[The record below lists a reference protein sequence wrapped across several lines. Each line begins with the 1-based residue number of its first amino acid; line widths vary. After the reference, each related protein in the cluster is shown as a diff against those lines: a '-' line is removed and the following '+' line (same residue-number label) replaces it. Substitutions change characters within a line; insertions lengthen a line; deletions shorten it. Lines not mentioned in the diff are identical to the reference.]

1 MKTLLLLYMGDE
13 TVTASAGTERVLT
26 NMANAMAEKGYD
38 VIVATNDKTDAAPY
52 FPFDSRVHCLYL
64 DVDTKKIPFSVKV
77 KREVNRIFP
86 ILDKPVEAYRAS
98 VSVRKLRDQLK
109 GDSIDCIIAY
119 NHEAIQVAD
128 RLVHGTVPII
138 AMMHN
143 AIRII
148 MGNCNGRALAEKA
161 KANVI
166 QVLMPSYVAE
176 TRQYLLHTPVVW
188 IPNVVEPVCPEK
200 QAHPGV
206 VKDRYRIITVGRI
219 DGLQKQTHILVEAF
233 ASLAKQYP
241 QWDVW
246 IWGEVKKKDYYQRL
260 CQFIEAQGLT
270 GRIHLAGTTT
280 AVQDELRQADIFAF
294 PSAFEGFGLALT
306 EAMAM
311 GLPSV
316 GFRSADAV
324 NELIVDGKN
333 GILCEDGVPAF
344 AQGLERL
351 MKEPALRS
359 AMGRQAVSDMEPYYP
374 EAVWN
379 QWQRLI
385 DEQNSAGFAALRG
398 IYGVYTFFSVRS
410 ARYQVM
416 DFLSDFM
423 CRFPGYFHCSP

>member
-26 NMANAMAEKGYD
+26 NMANAMVEKGYD
-38 VIVATNDKTDAAPY
+38 VIVATNDKTDAASY

-64 DVDTKKIPFSVKV
+64 DVDTKKIPFYVKA

-176 TRQYLLHTPVVW
+176 TRQYLPHTPVVW

-233 ASLAKQYP
+233 ASLARQYP
-241 QWDVW
+241 RWDVW

-294 PSAFEGFGLALT
+294 PSAFEGFPLALT
-306 EAMAM
+306 EAMAT

-359 AMGRQAVSDMEPYYP
+359 AMGR
-374 EAVWN
+374 
-379 QWQRLI
+379 
-385 DEQNSAGFAALRG
+385 
-398 IYGVYTFFSVRS
+398 
-410 ARYQVM
+410 
-416 DFLSDFM
+416 
-423 CRFPGYFHCSP
+423 

>member
-26 NMANAMAEKGYD
+26 NMANAMVEKGYD

-64 DVDTKKIPFSVKV
+64 DVDTKKIPFYVKV

-128 RLVHGTVPII
+128 RLVHGTVPVI

-176 TRQYLLHTPVVW
+176 TRQYLPHTPVVW

-233 ASLAKQYP
+233 AFLAKQYP

-294 PSAFEGFGLALT
+294 PSAFEGFPLALT
-306 EAMAM
+306 EAMAT

-316 GFRSADAV
+316 
-324 NELIVDGKN
+324 
-333 GILCEDGVPAF
+333 
-344 AQGLERL
+344 
-351 MKEPALRS
+351 
-359 AMGRQAVSDMEPYYP
+359 
-374 EAVWN
+374 
-379 QWQRLI
+379 
-385 DEQNSAGFAALRG
+385 
-398 IYGVYTFFSVRS
+398 
-410 ARYQVM
+410 
-416 DFLSDFM
+416 
-423 CRFPGYFHCSP
+423 

>member
-26 NMANAMAEKGYD
+26 NMANAMVEKGYD

-176 TRQYLLHTPVVW
+176 TRQYLPHTPVVW

-233 ASLAKQYP
+233 ASLARQYP

-294 PSAFEGFGLALT
+294 SSAFEGFPLALT
-306 EAMAM
+306 EAMAT

-359 AMGRQAVSDMEPYYP
+359 AMGHQAVSDMEPYYP

-385 DEQNSAGFAALRG
+385 DEQIQQASR
-398 IYGVYTFFSVRS
+398 
-410 ARYQVM
+410 
-416 DFLSDFM
+416 
-423 CRFPGYFHCSP
+423 P

>member
-13 TVTASAGTERVLT
+13 TVTASVGTERVLT
-26 NMANAMAEKGYD
+26 NMANAMVEKGYD

-64 DVDTKKIPFSVKV
+64 DVDTKKIPFYVKV

-128 RLVHGTVPII
+128 RLVHGTVPVI

-176 TRQYLLHTPVVW
+176 TRQYLPHTPVVW

-233 ASLAKQYP
+233 ASLGRQYP

-280 AVQDELRQADIFAF
+280 AVQNELRQADIFAF
-294 PSAFEGFGLALT
+294 PSAFEGFPLALT
-306 EAMAM
+306 EAMAT

-316 GFRSADAV
+316 GFRLADAV

-344 AQGLERL
+344 AQGLEQL

-385 DEQNSAGFAALRG
+385 DEQIQQASR
-398 IYGVYTFFSVRS
+398 
-410 ARYQVM
+410 
-416 DFLSDFM
+416 
-423 CRFPGYFHCSP
+423 P

>member
-1 MKTLLLLYMGDE
+1 MGDE

-26 NMANAMAEKGYD
+26 NMANAMVEKGYD

-128 RLVHGTVPII
+128 RLVHGIVPII

-176 TRQYLLHTPVVW
+176 TRQYLPHTPVVW

-219 DGLQKQTHILVEAF
+219 DGLQKQRHILVEAF
-233 ASLAKQYP
+233 ASLARQYP

-294 PSAFEGFGLALT
+294 PSAFEGFPLALT
-306 EAMAM
+306 EAMAT

-344 AQGLERL
+344 AQGLEQL

-385 DEQNSAGFAALRG
+385 DEQIQQASR
-398 IYGVYTFFSVRS
+398 
-410 ARYQVM
+410 
-416 DFLSDFM
+416 
-423 CRFPGYFHCSP
+423 P

>member
-1 MKTLLLLYMGDE
+1 LKTLLLLYMGDE

-26 NMANAMAEKGYD
+26 NMANAMVEKGYD

-176 TRQYLLHTPVVW
+176 TRQYLPHTPVVW

-233 ASLAKQYP
+233 ASLARQYP

-280 AVQDELRQADIFAF
+280 AVQNELRQADIFAF
-294 PSAFEGFGLALT
+294 PSAFEGFPLALT
-306 EAMAM
+306 EAMAT

-344 AQGLERL
+344 AQGLEQL

-385 DEQNSAGFAALRG
+385 DEQIQQASR
-398 IYGVYTFFSVRS
+398 
-410 ARYQVM
+410 
-416 DFLSDFM
+416 
-423 CRFPGYFHCSP
+423 P

>member
-26 NMANAMAEKGYD
+26 NMANAMVEKGYD

-176 TRQYLLHTPVVW
+176 TRQYLPHTPVVW

-233 ASLAKQYP
+233 ASLARQYP

-294 PSAFEGFGLALT
+294 PSAFEGFPLALT
-306 EAMAM
+306 EAMAT

-359 AMGRQAVSDMEPYYP
+359 AMGHQAVSDMEPYYP

-385 DEQNSAGFAALRG
+385 DEQIQQASR
-398 IYGVYTFFSVRS
+398 
-410 ARYQVM
+410 
-416 DFLSDFM
+416 
-423 CRFPGYFHCSP
+423 P

>member
-26 NMANAMAEKGYD
+26 NMANAMADKGYD

-64 DVDTKKIPFSVKV
+64 DVDTKKIPFYVKA

-176 TRQYLLHTPVVW
+176 TRQYLPHTPVVW

-233 ASLAKQYP
+233 ASLARQYP
-241 QWDVW
+241 RWDVW

-280 AVQDELRQADIFAF
+280 VVQDELRQADIFAF
-294 PSAFEGFGLALT
+294 PSAFEGFPLALT
-306 EAMAM
+306 EAMAT

-374 EAVWN
+374 EAVWT

-385 DEQNSAGFAALRG
+385 DEQIQQASR
-398 IYGVYTFFSVRS
+398 
-410 ARYQVM
+410 
-416 DFLSDFM
+416 
-423 CRFPGYFHCSP
+423 P

>member
-26 NMANAMAEKGYD
+26 NMANAMVEKGYD

-176 TRQYLLHTPVVW
+176 TRQYLPHTPVVW

-233 ASLAKQYP
+233 ASLARQYP

-280 AVQDELRQADIFAF
+280 AVQNELRQADIFAF
-294 PSAFEGFGLALT
+294 PSAFEGFPLALT
-306 EAMAM
+306 EAMAT

-344 AQGLERL
+344 AQGLEQL

-385 DEQNSAGFAALRG
+385 DEQIQQASR
-398 IYGVYTFFSVRS
+398 
-410 ARYQVM
+410 
-416 DFLSDFM
+416 
-423 CRFPGYFHCSP
+423 P

>member
-26 NMANAMAEKGYD
+26 NMANAMVEKGYD

-64 DVDTKKIPFSVKV
+64 DVDTKKIPFYVKV

-128 RLVHGTVPII
+128 RLVHGTVPVI

-176 TRQYLLHTPVVW
+176 TRQYLPHTPVVW

-233 ASLAKQYP
+233 ASLGRQYP

-280 AVQDELRQADIFAF
+280 AVQNELRQADIFAF
-294 PSAFEGFGLALT
+294 PSAFEGFPLALT
-306 EAMAM
+306 EAMAT

-316 GFRSADAV
+316 GFRLADAV

-344 AQGLERL
+344 AQGLEQL

-385 DEQNSAGFAALRG
+385 DEQIQQASR
-398 IYGVYTFFSVRS
+398 
-410 ARYQVM
+410 
-416 DFLSDFM
+416 
-423 CRFPGYFHCSP
+423 P

>member
-1 MKTLLLLYMGDE
+1 MGDE

-26 NMANAMAEKGYD
+26 NMANAMVEKGYD

-64 DVDTKKIPFSVKV
+64 DVDTKKIPFYVKV

-128 RLVHGTVPII
+128 RLVHGTVPVI

-176 TRQYLLHTPVVW
+176 TRQYLPHTPVVW

-219 DGLQKQTHILVEAF
+219 DGLQKQTHILV
-233 ASLAKQYP
+233 
-241 QWDVW
+241 
-246 IWGEVKKKDYYQRL
+246 
-260 CQFIEAQGLT
+260 
-270 GRIHLAGTTT
+270 
-280 AVQDELRQADIFAF
+280 
-294 PSAFEGFGLALT
+294 
-306 EAMAM
+306 
-311 GLPSV
+311 
-316 GFRSADAV
+316 
-324 NELIVDGKN
+324 
-333 GILCEDGVPAF
+333 
-344 AQGLERL
+344 
-351 MKEPALRS
+351 
-359 AMGRQAVSDMEPYYP
+359 
-374 EAVWN
+374 
-379 QWQRLI
+379 
-385 DEQNSAGFAALRG
+385 
-398 IYGVYTFFSVRS
+398 
-410 ARYQVM
+410 
-416 DFLSDFM
+416 
-423 CRFPGYFHCSP
+423 

>member
-26 NMANAMAEKGYD
+26 NMANAMAAKGYD

-176 TRQYLLHTPVVW
+176 TRQYLPHTPVVW

-233 ASLAKQYP
+233 ASLARQYP

-280 AVQDELRQADIFAF
+280 AVQNELRQADIFAF
-294 PSAFEGFGLALT
+294 PSAFEGFPLALT
-306 EAMAM
+306 EAMAT

-344 AQGLERL
+344 AQGLEQL

-385 DEQNSAGFAALRG
+385 DEQIQQASR
-398 IYGVYTFFSVRS
+398 
-410 ARYQVM
+410 
-416 DFLSDFM
+416 
-423 CRFPGYFHCSP
+423 P

>member
-26 NMANAMAEKGYD
+26 NMANAMVEKGYD

-128 RLVHGTVPII
+128 RLVHGIVPII

-176 TRQYLLHTPVVW
+176 TRQYLPHTPVVW

-233 ASLAKQYP
+233 ASLARQYP

-294 PSAFEGFGLALT
+294 PSAFEGFPLALT
-306 EAMAM
+306 EAMAT

-344 AQGLERL
+344 AQGLEQL

-385 DEQNSAGFAALRG
+385 DEQIQQASR
-398 IYGVYTFFSVRS
+398 
-410 ARYQVM
+410 
-416 DFLSDFM
+416 
-423 CRFPGYFHCSP
+423 P

>member
-1 MKTLLLLYMGDE
+1 MGDE

-26 NMANAMAEKGYD
+26 NMANAMVEKGYD

-64 DVDTKKIPFSVKV
+64 DVDTKKIPFYVKV

-128 RLVHGTVPII
+128 RLVHGTVPVI

-176 TRQYLLHTPVVW
+176 TRQYLPHTPVVW

-233 ASLAKQYP
+233 AFLAKQYP

-294 PSAFEGFGLALT
+294 PSAFEGFPLALT
-306 EAMAM
+306 EAMAT

-351 MKEPALRS
+351 MKEP
-359 AMGRQAVSDMEPYYP
+359 GPAV
-374 EAVWN
+374 
-379 QWQRLI
+379 
-385 DEQNSAGFAALRG
+385 G
-398 IYGVYTFFSVRS
+398 YGASGSVRYGTVLS
-410 ARYQVM
+410 RSRM
-416 DFLSDFM
+416 DSM
-423 CRFPGYFHCSP
+423 AKTH

>member
-26 NMANAMAEKGYD
+26 NMANAMVEKGYD

-64 DVDTKKIPFSVKV
+64 DVDTKKIPFSVRV

-176 TRQYLLHTPVVW
+176 TRQYLPHTPVVW

-233 ASLAKQYP
+233 ASLARQYP

-280 AVQDELRQADIFAF
+280 AVQDELRQADIFSF
-294 PSAFEGFGLALT
+294 PSAFEGFPLALT
-306 EAMAM
+306 EAMAT

-359 AMGRQAVSDMEPYYP
+359 AMGHQAVSDMEPYYP

-385 DEQNSAGFAALRG
+385 DEQIQQASR
-398 IYGVYTFFSVRS
+398 
-410 ARYQVM
+410 
-416 DFLSDFM
+416 
-423 CRFPGYFHCSP
+423 P

>member
-1 MKTLLLLYMGDE
+1 MGDE

-26 NMANAMAEKGYD
+26 NMANAMVEKGYD

-64 DVDTKKIPFSVKV
+64 DVDTKKIPFYVKV

-128 RLVHGTVPII
+128 RLVHGTVPVI

-176 TRQYLLHTPVVW
+176 TRQYLPHTPVVW

-233 ASLAKQYP
+233 ASLGRQYP

-280 AVQDELRQADIFAF
+280 AVQNELRQADIFAF
-294 PSAFEGFGLALT
+294 PSAFEGFPLALT
-306 EAMAM
+306 EAMAT

-316 GFRSADAV
+316 GFRLADAV

-344 AQGLERL
+344 AQGLEQL

-385 DEQNSAGFAALRG
+385 DEQIQQASR
-398 IYGVYTFFSVRS
+398 
-410 ARYQVM
+410 
-416 DFLSDFM
+416 
-423 CRFPGYFHCSP
+423 P

>member
-26 NMANAMAEKGYD
+26 NMANAMVEKGYD

-64 DVDTKKIPFSVKV
+64 DVDTKKIPFYVKV

-128 RLVHGTVPII
+128 RLVHGTVPVI

-176 TRQYLLHTPVVW
+176 TRQYLPHTPVVW

-233 ASLAKQYP
+233 ALLAKQYP

-246 IWGEVKKKDYYQRL
+246 IWGEVKKEVKKKDYYQRL

-294 PSAFEGFGLALT
+294 PSAFEGFPLALT
-306 EAMAM
+306 EAMAT

-374 EAVWN
+374 EAVWT

-385 DEQNSAGFAALRG
+385 DEQIQQASR
-398 IYGVYTFFSVRS
+398 
-410 ARYQVM
+410 
-416 DFLSDFM
+416 
-423 CRFPGYFHCSP
+423 P